1 MLQRLSVGWRGV
13 LLVAGGLAIAACDS
27 ELARVPDQTLQE
39 RVYECNHTF
48 DQSPGFAIRCD
59 NYRRECLRRRDE
71 GRFVC

>member
-1 MLQRLSVGWRGV
+1 MRRRRCSRLGPFLLLGSMVG
-13 LLVAGGLAIAACDS
+13 LAACDS
-27 ELARVPDQTLQE
+27 KLASVSDQTLQE
-39 RVYECNHTF
+39 RIYECNHTF

>member
-1 MLQRLSVGWRGV
+1 MPQRRSAGSRGV
-13 LLVAGGLAIAACDS
+13 LLLAGALALAACDS
-27 ELARVPDQTLQE
+27 ELARVPDETLQN
-39 RVYECNHTF
+39 RIYECNHTF